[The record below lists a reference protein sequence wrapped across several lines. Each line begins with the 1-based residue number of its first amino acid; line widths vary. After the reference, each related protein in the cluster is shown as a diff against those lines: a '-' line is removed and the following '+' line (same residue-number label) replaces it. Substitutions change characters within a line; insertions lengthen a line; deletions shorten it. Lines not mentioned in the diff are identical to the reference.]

1 MHTKS
6 LLLAAGV
13 LLCYACKKT
22 PAPAPVLPVPTPNQ
36 IAWQKMENYAFVH
49 FGLNTFNDLEWGY
62 GNTPASTF
70 NPTDLDCEQW
80 VRIIKAAGLKG
91 VMLTAKHHDGFC
103 LWPSAYTEYSVK
115 NSPWKNGKGD
125 MVKELSDACK
135 KHGLKFGIYLSP
147 WDRNHAEYGRPEYV
161 SYFHNQMKELLTHY
175 GELFEYWFDGAN
187 GGDGWYGGANER
199 RNIDARTYYRYED
212 ARKII
217 NELQPH
223 AVIFGGTCADIRWI
237 GNEEGWAGETN
248 WSMFDENKGGKLTE
262 GMADGTKWEPGECDV
277 SIRPGWFYHARED
290 HQVRSLSHL
299 VDLYYRSVGHNANFL
314 LNFPV
319 ALNGKIHPS
328 DSARAVEWR
337 KTIDAELQTNLL
349 DHARAEADNYR
360 GGSSEYAPDKATDGD
375 WNTYWATDDSLHHGT
390 ITLTFP
396 QKQAVNRLM
405 IQEYIPLGQRIIS
418 FHVEY
423 LNTGKWH
430 PIGTNEKM
438 TTVGYKRIL
447 RFKTIEAEQ
456 IRICFEKARGPLCIN
471 NIQAFLAP
479 VLLEEP
485 RIARNGRNEIVLKA
499 GDQEAHI
506 YYTTDGSE
514 PTPESA
520 RYNPSQPFVMARKGV
535 VKAISYD
542 SQTGQ
547 QSPVSIEYLDVPT
560 TNFTVNHVK
569 QWAQGDKKVLE
580 KLKQSTKAM
589 FDGNGY
595 SSFYL
600 PAEAKQEIE
609 IDLGKI
615 YDLKGFTYT
624 PDQSRWGGGVIT
636 HYEFYAGNRLV
647 ASGEFSNIKN
657 NPIKQTITFEPVKS
671 RTVRLVAKNLINGQ
685 RAGIGEF
692 TILTTD
698 K

>member
-13 LLCYACKKT
+13 LLCCACKKT

-375 WNTYWATDDSLHHGT
+375 WNTYWATDDSLHHGI

-430 PIGTNEKM
+430 PIGTNE
-438 TTVGYKRIL
+438 
-447 RFKTIEAEQ
+447 
-456 IRICFEKARGPLCIN
+456 
-471 NIQAFLAP
+471 
-479 VLLEEP
+479 
-485 RIARNGRNEIVLKA
+485 
-499 GDQEAHI
+499 
-506 YYTTDGSE
+506 
-514 PTPESA
+514 SA
-520 RYNPSQPFVMARKGV
+520 RYNPSQPYVMARKGV